1 MKTSRK
7 HIVWPSETGGQHDTW
22 NTGQVD
28 SVTGKEK
35 QEKLVLH
42 CRR

>member
-7 HIVWPSETGGQHDTW
+7 HIVWPSETEEQLGI
-22 NTGQVD
+22 GQVD
-28 SVTGKEK
+28 SVTGEK
-35 QEKLVLH
+35 KKPEDLVLH